1 MKTPMVDRLVH
12 RKLVNLILR
21 TVSRIGIPMGRLM
34 PERLR
39 NSIVKDT
46 DGNTS
51 RKQHGK
57 VGHSTVFR
65 LFILLSE
72 FEVTILVGNEYQEE
86 ETDGLGDN
94 HNPCVWK

>member
-12 RKLVNLILR
+12 GKLVDLILR
-21 TVSRIGIPMGRLM
+21 TVSSIGIPMGSLM

-39 NSIVKDT
+39 NSVVEDT

-51 RKQHGK
+51 SKKHGK
-57 VGHSTVFR
+57 VGDPTVFR

-72 FEVTILVGNEYQEE
+72 LDVTVLVGNEKQEKKHN
-86 ETDGLGDN
+86 GLGDN
-94 HNPCVWK
+94 NEP